1 MLLTFYFG
9 LLLFA
14 GLYRDS
20 LFTNQ
25 IRAAY
30 VAVSQIPFVVVLATK
45 NNIISMLIGIGWD
58 HINYIHRFTGRLLV
72 IAANVHAIGY
82 SRLPLD
88 NLGEV
93 HSAYRATA
101 LHLGCRPPSQKL
113 QIGGTAHSGV
123 RHLHLGVTC
132 PHPPEVVRAAI
143 YGDPRQCLVD

>member
-25 IRAAY
+25 MRAAY
-30 VAVSQIPFVVVLATK
+30 VAVSQIPFVVALATK

-58 HINYIHRFTGRLLV
+58 HMNYIHRFTGRLLV

-93 HSAYRATA
+93 HQAYRAAA
-101 LHLGCRPPSQKL
+101 LHVRSVALENPSCRPPSQKL
-113 QIGGTAHSGV
+113 QIGGTVHSDV

-132 PHPPEVVRAAI
+132 PHPPEVVRVAI
-143 YGDPRQCLVD
+143 